1 MVLHQLVGK
10 FASFTVTKFNRILY
24 SLYASQ
30 GSHSIISSNHANI
43 LYALEVISS
52 SRGCRIEGSLSESPS
67 NHTIF
72 SCRQSVRI
80 LKDIWLNSILFSKF
94 LFHEVFIP
102 WRSFYE
108 IFKFRR
114 LTAMESSYDVDKV
127 FLLRGQQSQR
137 TIATTNDFHFHRT
150 IQGKIKSRGRV
161 SSNHLV
167 DTMKHKLS
175 LPAL

>member
-24 SLYASQ
+24 SWYASQ
-30 GSHSIISSNHANI
+30 GSRSVISSNHANI

-52 SRGCRIEGSLSESPS
+52 SRGFRIEGSRSESPS

-80 LKDIWLNSILFSKF
+80 LKVIWLNSILLSKF
-94 LFHEVFIP
+94 LFH

-108 IFKFRR
+108 IFKFSR
-114 LTAMESSYDVDKV
+114 LTAMESSYDFDKV

-150 IQGKIKSRGRV
+150 IQGKIKSWGRI